1 MSSRGYNPQ
10 YTPGK
15 ELEEMENELRMM
27 YGKYEQLCKA
37 YRSLAQQQGVAPAG
51 NIENTTKNF
60 GDWQQEKITNQGER
74 YGG

>member
-1 MSSRGYNPQ
+1 MSSRGYGTK

-15 ELEEMENELRMM
+15 EIEEMEQELLMM
-27 YGKYEQLCKA
+27 YSKYEELCKS
-37 YRSLAQQQGVAPAG
+37 YRALAQKQGVAPSG
-51 NIENTTKNF
+51 NLENTTKNF

>member
-1 MSSRGYNPQ
+1 MSSRGYGPK

-15 ELEEMENELRMM
+15 EIEEMESELQMM

-37 YRSLAQQQGVAPAG
+37 YKKLAQQQGIAPAG

-60 GDWQQEKITNQGER
+60 GDWQQEKQTNQGER

>member
-1 MSSRGYNPQ
+1 MSSRGYGDK

-15 ELEEMENELRMM
+15 EIEEMTTELQMM
-27 YGKYEQLCKA
+27 YSKYEQLCKA
-37 YRSLAQQQGVAPAG
+37 YKKLAQQQGVAPSG

-60 GDWQQEKITNQGER
+60 GDWQQEKLTNQGER

>member
-1 MSSRGYNPQ
+1 MSSRGYGDK

-15 ELEEMENELRMM
+15 EIEEMEKELSMM
-27 YGKYEQLCKA
+27 YAKYESLCKA
-37 YRSLAQQQGVAPAG
+37 FRKLAQQQGMAPSG

-60 GDWQQEKITNQGER
+60 GDWEQEKKNNQGER

>member
-1 MSSRGYNPQ
+1 MSSRGYGYK

-15 ELEEMENELRMM
+15 EIEEMEKELSMM
-27 YGKYEQLCKA
+27 YNKYESLCKA
-37 YRSLAQQQGVAPAG
+37 YRKLAQEQGLAPKG

-60 GDWQQEKITNQGER
+60 GDWEQEKLLEQGER